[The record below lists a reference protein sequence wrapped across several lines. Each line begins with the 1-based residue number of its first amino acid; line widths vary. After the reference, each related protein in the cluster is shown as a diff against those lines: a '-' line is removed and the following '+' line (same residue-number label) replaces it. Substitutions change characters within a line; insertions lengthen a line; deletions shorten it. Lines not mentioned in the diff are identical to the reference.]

1 MNRCGDSNHKKMKKV
16 TMANPEALT
25 RLRAIEAYQEGKTQ
39 REVAEEFG
47 IHQTTVG
54 EWVKMYEKGGAEA
67 LKVPLKPRQKH
78 ELNENEIHALLQQ
91 GVDGKSVRKL
101 AALLELA
108 HSKKLNHTA
117 QNHDVT
123 PQALMKWRRQFLK
136 NEIPKTIT
144 H

>member
-1 MNRCGDSNHKKMKKV
+1 MKKV
-16 TMANPEALT
+16 TIANPEALT
-25 RLRAIEAYQEGKTQ
+25 RLRAIEAYQTGKSQ

-54 EWVKMYEKGGAEA
+54 EWLRMYEEGGAEA
-67 LKVPLKPRQKH
+67 LKVPLKPRPKH
-78 ELNENEIHALLQQ
+78 ELNEHEIHALLQQ
-91 GVDGKSVRKL
+91 GVEEKSVPKL

-108 HSKKLNHTA
+108 QTRKLNHTA

-123 PQALMKWRRQFLK
+123 PQALMKWRRQFIK
-136 NEIPKTIT
+136 GEIPKTIT